1 MTGNEIM
8 ELKQNE
14 KIDVYIDKN
23 SDKPYLNG
31 YRHFIND
38 SASTTVYNYLRHV
51 CSFMNYCKKDIKDL
65 DLDDFTIYLSSIK
78 NTTQSYQIVAYAAL
92 KKFSMYLLAS
102 NKNISNPMQYIKRPK
117 FKESKETIDK
127 RNIGYLEKKE
137 IKKYLNAVV
146 NGAGTERATN
156 RQKNW
161 KERDLLIVLI
171 FLNTGMRCSALCK
184 LDVENIDI
192 TNKKLYTVDKG
203 DVLQEYDLSEEIIT
217 HVINWI
223 NKRKVLLGD
232 INEKALFISNRRERM
247 SQFAVSSVVNKYA
260 DNIKG
265 KHITPHKLR
274 ATYGTQIY
282 EATGD
287 LYLTQQCMGHK
298 NPKTT
303 ELYIRGQ
310 EENIREVASGIMSK
324 LTTI

>member
-1 MTGNEIM
+1 M
-8 ELKQNE
+8 
-14 KIDVYIDKN
+14 D
-23 SDKPYLNG
+23 
-31 YRHFIND
+31 
-38 SASTTVYNYLRHV
+38 
-51 CSFMNYCKKDIKDL
+51 YCKKDIKDL

-78 NTTQSYQIVAYAAL
+78 NTTQSNQIVAYAAL

-102 NKNISNPMQYIKRPK
+102 NKNTSNPMQYIKRPK

-127 RNIGYLEKKE
+127 RNIGFLEKNE
-137 IKKYLNAVV
+137 IKKYLYSVI
-146 NGAGTERATN
+146 NGSGTERSVN

-161 KERDLLIVLI
+161 KERDILIVLV
-171 FLNTGMRCSALCK
+171 FLNTGMRCSALCR
-184 LDVENIDI
+184 LDVDNIDI
-192 TNKKLYTVDKG
+192 KNRKIHTIDKE
-203 DVLQEYDLSEEIIT
+203 DVLQEYDLSEEIII

-260 DNIKG
+260 DNIAG

-298 NPKTT
+298 NLKST
-303 ELYIRGQ
+303 EAYIRGQ
-310 EENIREVASGIMSK
+310 DEKVREKASDIMSK
-324 LTTI
+324 LTII